1 MVASGGCGCGFTRLR
16 DEKERRD
23 VSGLLQEERERD
35 KKLIF

>member
-16 DEKERRD
+16 DEKERKD

-35 KKLIF
+35 IKN